1 MKDSSNKKKHKLIL
15 ISLRLFI
22 TEISTLVRSPVF
34 ALLTIIG
41 NIMIGVF
48 SLVFYYF
55 EYEHNVKIHSYLDAL
70 WWGMATA
77 TTTGYG
83 DITPVTIQGKILGII
98 LMLIGMALFA
108 MFTALF
114 AKTILNSSTYYRH

>member
-1 MKDSSNKKKHKLIL
+1 MQKTTSEKKHKLIFTNLKSFIKEIVIL
-15 ISLRLFI
+15 IG
-22 TEISTLVRSPVF
+22 SPVF
-34 ALLTIIG
+34 ALLTIMGNALIG
-41 NIMIGVF
+41 LF
-48 SLVFYYF
+48 SLAFYYF
-55 EYEHNVKIHSYLDAL
+55 EHEKNLKIYSYIDAL
-70 WWGMATA
+70 WWGVATA

-98 LMLIGMALFA
+98 LMITGMAFFA